1 MRAEDHAE
9 DGGDQGFGQVELFFE
24 QVRDQA
30 EEGDE
35 TACGRAD
42 DVEVDYRKGRHD
54 RLLASSRQ
62 GGYPHAERMEEL
74 GFVKL

>member
-1 MRAEDHAE
+1 VRAEDDAE

-35 TACGRAD
+35 AACGRAD
-42 DVEVDYRKGRHD
+42 DVEVDYREGRHG
-54 RLLASSRQ
+54 RLRASSRQ
-62 GGYPHAERMEEL
+62 GGYPHAERMDGL